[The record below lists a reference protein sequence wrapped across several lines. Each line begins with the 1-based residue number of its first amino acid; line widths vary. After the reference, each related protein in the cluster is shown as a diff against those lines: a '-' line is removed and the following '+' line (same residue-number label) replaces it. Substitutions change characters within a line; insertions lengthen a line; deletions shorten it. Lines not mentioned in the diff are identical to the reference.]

1 MGSVEGSTLLP
12 KIASFMLM
20 IALLFHLIAIG
31 APWWSVSNL
40 QKTERAEHVGL
51 WKYCSSPIGD
61 KYEACWDFVD
71 IITGGMCTLCPID
84 LRKLLIFLPTQ
95 CYANG
100 GTNYGPMSVYVCL
113 SVRIRCSLK
122 WMDGLIWFLA

>member
-71 IITGGMCTLCPID
+71 IITGGMCTLCPVD
-84 LRKLLIFLPTQ
+84 HRKPLIFYLLSAMLTGVLTMAL
-95 CYANG
+95 CLS
-100 GTNYGPMSVYVCL
+100 MSVCL
-113 SVRIRCSLK
+113 SEFGVL
-122 WMDGLIWFLA
+122 